1 VARASRWSPE
11 ERRVLDSYVLALARG
26 KFPSRAEA
34 ARALSLDLDRLRR
47 RYPGAVWLKPGRT
60 LHAIRRTMQKRRST
74 LRLPPERPPW
84 TAKESR
90 ILDRYASRVAHSRSY
105 EGTEATRDYL
115 RYMAELRRSHPD
127 WLWLRQRR
135 TYSAVE
141 ERLRV
146 RSHELG
152 RPYVNVAFSPEEDE
166 VLSRYA
172 RDVLAGRYSGI
183 KAAAIKARPEILR
196 LHRMK
201 PLARWAEAERN
212 HSAIW
217 KRIALLAN
225 ELGRSRPGSRWMP
238 EEDRIVERYARAV
251 AAGRDD
257 ARQAAG
263 KCWQVFA
270 RRRSGG
276 ARRKGR
282 IPWAAAH
289 RTLRTVRNR
298 IASRAHELGWG
309 TQQKPWSPEE
319 TAIVRRWAKRYA
331 LNPWR
336 RDADTGQT
344 PVQLIVA
351 ELARRG
357 YQRTANACLLRVRLI
372 RDSRIKRPR

>member
-1 VARASRWSPE
+1 
-11 ERRVLDSYVLALARG
+11 
-26 KFPSRAEA
+26 
-34 ARALSLDLDRLRR
+34 
-47 RYPGAVWLKPGRT
+47 
-60 LHAIRRTMQKRRST
+60 M
-74 LRLPPERPPW
+74 
-84 TAKESR
+84 
-90 ILDRYASRVAHSRSY
+90 
-105 EGTEATRDYL
+105 
-115 RYMAELRRSHPD
+115 RSH
-127 WLWLRQRR
+127 Q
-135 TYSAVE
+135 
-141 ERLRV
+141 
-146 RSHELG
+146 LG